1 MTTLTLGSITVEVV
15 KKDIKNVHLSVYP
28 PAGDVRISAPLRMNL
43 ETIRVFAVSKLGW
56 IKEQRKKIVGQERE
70 TPRNYAERES
80 HYVWG
85 KRYLLKV
92 VERDCPAEVLLQ
104 HTRMVLQV
112 RPAWSQEG
120 KQELIDAWYRAQ
132 IRAAVPEMIK
142 RWEPVLGIK
151 VERVFI
157 RRMRTKWGSC
167 SRASASIRLNTD
179 LAKKPLECLEYIV
192 VHEMAHLIEPTH
204 NARFVALMDRV
215 MPNWMQYR
223 EMLNRLPVRHE
234 NWGCAAQ
241 T

>member
-1 MTTLTLGSITVEVV
+1 
-15 KKDIKNVHLSVYP
+15 
-28 PAGDVRISAPLRMNL
+28 
-43 ETIRVFAVSKLGW
+43 
-56 IKEQRKKIVGQERE
+56 
-70 TPRNYAERES
+70 
-80 HYVWG
+80 
-85 KRYLLKV
+85 
-92 VERDCPAEVLLQ
+92 
-104 HTRMVLQV
+104 MVLQV

-120 KQELIDAWYRAQ
+120 KQELIDAWYRGQ

-151 VERVFI
+151 VGRVFI

-167 SRASASIRLNTD
+167 SRVSASIRLNTD

-204 NARFVALMDRV
+204 NARFVALMDCV

-223 EMLNRLPVRHE
+223 ELLNRLPVRHE